1 MLARVIL
8 YLYVVMLGVGLIMER
23 PVSLAITP

>member
-8 YLYVVMLGVGLIMER
+8 YLYVVLIGVGMILER
-23 PVSLAITP
+23 PVSLAIAP